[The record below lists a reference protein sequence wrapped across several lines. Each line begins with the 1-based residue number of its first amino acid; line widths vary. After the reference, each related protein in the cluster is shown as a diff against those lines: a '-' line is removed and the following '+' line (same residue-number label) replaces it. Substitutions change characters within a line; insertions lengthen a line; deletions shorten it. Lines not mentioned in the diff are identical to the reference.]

1 MRTTLE
7 IEDDI
12 LVAAKELARRDGTTA
27 GQVISD
33 LVRRALTQRAA
44 PAAPDEEERAEK
56 FGFRPF
62 PARGGV
68 VGNEQVDALRD
79 QDGV

>member
-12 LVAAKELARRDGTTA
+12 LAAAKELTRRDGITA

-33 LVRRALTQRAA
+33 LARRALTQRAHSA
-44 PAAPDEEERAEK
+44 VPDEGGRAEK

-79 QDGV
+79 QEGV